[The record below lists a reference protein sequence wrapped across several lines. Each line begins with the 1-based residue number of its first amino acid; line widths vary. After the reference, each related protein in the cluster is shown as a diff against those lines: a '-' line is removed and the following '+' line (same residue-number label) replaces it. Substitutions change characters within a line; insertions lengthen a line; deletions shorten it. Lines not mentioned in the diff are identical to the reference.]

1 MIRQSIN
8 KRAYPIK
15 SLEIIVDG
23 TKFLG
28 RIHIKNGV
36 FHIMKGDKV
45 IIVRRKKMVKPT
57 EQ

>member
-15 SLEIIVDG
+15 SFEIIVDG

-28 RIHIKNGV
+28 RINTKKGV
-36 FHIMKGDKV
+36 FHIMRGDKV
-45 IIVRRKKMVKPT
+45 IIVRRKKMITPT
-57 EQ
+57 I